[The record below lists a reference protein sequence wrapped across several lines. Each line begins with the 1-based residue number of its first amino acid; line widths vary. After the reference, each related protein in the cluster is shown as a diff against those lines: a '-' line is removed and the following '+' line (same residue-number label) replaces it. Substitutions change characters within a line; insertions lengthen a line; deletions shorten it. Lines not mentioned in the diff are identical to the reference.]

1 MKRFLTLFIMPAL
14 AIYLCGCEVLVLG
27 GAGAVVGAGGYRY
40 YEGELKGELNARLM
54 DAWEASKR
62 AIEQMGY
69 VIEEA
74 KHKETE
80 GKLKASKLKEDP
92 VTIRLKYITYDRTEI
107 GVRVGFLGDKDR
119 SSAIIEKIQQNLRS
133 R

>member
-1 MKRFLTLFIMPAL
+1 MKRILCLFLMPVFIFAFS
-14 AIYLCGCEVLVLG
+14 GCEVLILG

-62 AIEQMGY
+62 AVEQMGY

-80 GKLKASKLKEDP
+80 GKIKATKLKEEP
-92 VTIRLKYITYDRTEI
+92 ITIRLKYITYDRTEI
-107 GVRVGFLGDKDR
+107 GVRVGFLGDKER
-119 SSAIIEKIQQNLRS
+119 STTIIDKIQQNLKPR
-133 R
+133 